1 MAPKILIADPCHEI
15 ARSIFEQAGFE
26 VDVNTGLKPDEL
38 KAIIGPYAGL
48 IVRSATKV
56 TADLLT
62 AAKSLK
68 VVARAGTGVDNIDIP
83 ACTEAGVTV
92 MNTPGQNANAAAELT
107 IGLMLALSRF
117 IPQGT
122 ASLKQAKWEK
132 KSFRGREV
140 GGKTMGVVGLG
151 QIGAIVARLARG
163 LNMSVVGFDP
173 WLPAEAA
180 AKLEGV
186 TMVDSLDDLLPR
198 VDYLSLH
205 IPKTDQTA
213 NLMDA
218 ERIAAMKD
226 GAYLICAA
234 RGGIVDEEALYQ
246 ALVSGKLA
254 GAALDVFAA
263 EPPGACPLMT
273 NQNFICTPHLG
284 ASTEEAQVNVARAAA
299 EQIRDFLNGTET
311 RYALNTI

>member
-1 MAPKILIADPCHEI
+1 
-15 ARSIFEQAGFE
+15 
-26 VDVNTGLKPDEL
+26 
-38 KAIIGPYAGL
+38 
-48 IVRSATKV
+48 
-56 TADLLT
+56 
-62 AAKSLK
+62 
-68 VVARAGTGVDNIDIP
+68 
-83 ACTEAGVTV
+83 
-92 MNTPGQNANAAAELT
+92 
-107 IGLMLALSRF
+107 
-117 IPQGT
+117 
-122 ASLKQAKWEK
+122 
-132 KSFRGREV
+132 
-140 GGKTMGVVGLG
+140 
-151 QIGAIVARLARG
+151 
-163 LNMSVVGFDP
+163 
-173 WLPAEAA
+173 
-180 AKLEGV
+180 
-186 TMVDSLDDLLPR
+186 MVDSLDDLLPR

-254 GAALDVFAA
+254 GGR
-263 EPPGACPLMT
+263 PGRFRRPNRRAPAPLMT